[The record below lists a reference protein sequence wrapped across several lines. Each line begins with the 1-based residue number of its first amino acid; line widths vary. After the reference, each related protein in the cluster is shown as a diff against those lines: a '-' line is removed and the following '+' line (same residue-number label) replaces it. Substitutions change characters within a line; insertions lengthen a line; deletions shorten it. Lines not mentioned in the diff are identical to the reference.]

1 MLLLLLL
8 LLLPPTLSYWPT
20 ARGEYNGGCASQRT
34 GPAQLT
40 LAASVALPPPLALSP
55 LASTSGTLY
64 ALSTGGAPSLSAL
77 AGDTLAA
84 LATLPLP
91 PAAALP
97 NGLQP
102 QQDGSLWV
110 SGLGLLDGDT
120 LVVKRASALQPALA
134 ITALDGSATTL
145 VTLEPCGGAAPCLVV
160 RSLATGGSGEPA
172 PVCSSSPLPFS
183 AILTSVRADDATAF
197 LVMQQAPAA
206 GSALVSLDLATCA
219 TSTGAGACAGGART
233 VMAPF
238 FSALLVDV
246 CAGGGGGEGVEVAI
260 LSTGPGLP
268 PLYTLAPAAPGYAA
282 GACAAPPGSPP
293 SAALYTEPTQQH
305 AILLLSCALQPLAP
319 SNASAPFLLAFDLSA
334 LPSAAL
340 QLWAQPLAAPLRG
353 LAVDRAGT
361 AFAAAA
367 PHGAQGL
374 YGGLLAFSAASG
386 AQLAATPCC
395 QGSGCPDCGVYSQ
408 PALGKDGSL
417 YAFVLTQ
424 GQWQGLAA
432 FHSPAPP
439 TVSAA
444 QRSAMQQVLLAVGG
458 AAVGLAL
465 CGVVGW
471 RGCSSRRA
479 ALRAEEGEGEWEE
492 GEEEEEEGSYVALPA
507 QQRTPLLPVKQPAPT
522 VVGERPKFMVTRL
535 N

>member
-34 GPAQLT
+34 GPAQLS

-55 LASTSGTLY
+55 LVSTSGTVY
-64 ALSTGGAPSLSAL
+64 ALSAGSAPSLSAL

-84 LATLPLP
+84 QATLPLP

-97 NGLQP
+97 SGLQP

-120 LVVKRASALQPALA
+120 LALKRASALQPALA

-145 VTLEPCGGAAPCLVV
+145 VTLEPCGGAYLCLVV

-172 PVCSSSPLPFS
+172 PVCTSSPQNFR
-183 AILTSVRADDATAF
+183 AILYSVRADDAMAF

-219 TSTGAGACAGGART
+219 TSTGNSACVGGART

-246 CAGGGGGEGVEVAI
+246 CAGGGGVEVTI

-268 PLYTLAPAAPGYAA
+268 PLYTLAPAVPGYGA
-282 GACAAPPGSPP
+282 GGCVGSAPP
-293 SAALYTEPTQQH
+293 ATALYTEPAQQH

-319 SNASAPFLLAFDLSA
+319 SNASSSPFLLAFDLSA

-340 QLWAQPLAAPLRG
+340 QLWQTLLPSPLRG

-367 PHGAQGL
+367 PHGPQGL

-386 AQLAATPCC
+386 AQVGATPCC
-395 QGSGCPDCGVYSQ
+395 QGAGCPDCGLYGQ
-408 PALGKDGSL
+408 PALGADGSL

-458 AAVGLAL
+458 AAAGLAL
-465 CGVVGW
+465 CGVGWW
-471 RGCSSRRA
+471 RGCSSKRA

-492 GEEEEEEGSYVALPA
+492 GEWEEEEGGYTVVPA
-507 QQRTPLLPVKQPAPT
+507 QQNASLVDARPT
-522 VVGERPKFMVTRL
+522 QQKATLAGGGRPKFMVTSL